1 MRRYVGRVVMLFLL
15 AGLIFSCGKQEEKK
29 ETGNVEEKKE
39 VKTEIGEAKL
49 PEGHPPT
56 GGGQE
61 ESIVSGKDIAG
72 DIGLPPS
79 SFIGGQK
86 GSGDIDESAVG
97 HLSSGGVK
105 REVRVPDDVK
115 AKWKAINLKWVDKEK
130 KTEELI
136 SVNVGKETPIKGA
149 KFAIK
154 ILVFLPHYTM
164 YDTYISSQSN
174 EPMNPAV
181 LVELLEGGRSVA
193 NGWVFANFTSFNSYK
208 HARYDILLPPI
219 SSPAKK
225 ETTP

>member
-1 MRRYVGRVVMLFLL
+1 MRRYVDSVVMLFLL

-39 VKTEIGEAKL
+39 VKAQIGEAEL

-56 GGGQE
+56 GGGQGQ
-61 ESIVSGKDIAG
+61 SIVSGKDIAG
-72 DIGLPPS
+72 DIG
-79 SFIGGQK
+79 QE
-86 GSGDIDESAVG
+86 GSGDINKSAVG

>member
-15 AGLIFSCGKQEEKK
+15 AGLISCSKQEEKK

-39 VKTEIGEAKL
+39 VKAEIGEAKL
-49 PEGHPPT
+49 PEGHPLI
-56 GGGQE
+56 GGGQGQ
-61 ESIVSGKDIAG
+61 SIVSGKDIAD
-72 DIGLPPS
+72 DI
-79 SFIGGQK
+79 GQK
-86 GSGDIDESAVG
+86 GSGDINKSAVG

-115 AKWKAINLKWVDKEK
+115 AKWKTINLKWVDKEK
-130 KTEELI
+130 KIEELI
-136 SVNVGKETPIKGA
+136 SVNVGKETPIKGT
-149 KFAIK
+149 KFVIK

-181 LVELLEGGRSVA
+181 LVELSEGGKSMA

-219 SSPAKK
+219 SFPAKK

>member
-1 MRRYVGRVVMLFLL
+1 MRRYVGMVVMLFLL

-56 GGGQE
+56 GGGQGQ
-61 ESIVSGKDIAG
+61 SIVSGKDIAG
-72 DIGLPPS
+72 DI
-79 SFIGGQK
+79 GQK

-136 SVNVGKETPIKGA
+136 SVNVGKETPIKGT

-181 LVELLEGGRSVA
+181 LVELLEGSRGVA